1 MPKHPFIE
9 IKNKS
14 LFQLSLDSTF
24 NQLLAHVNA
33 EEPTETRDQTNPPA
47 ELTYNYSEK
56 KEEQAKAKPKGVGD
70 KNLDKLKQK
79 LEEKKMQSKLLLVHL
94 TQHLKL

>member
-1 MPKHPFIE
+1 MPKKHPFIE

-56 KEEQAKAKPKGVGD
+56 K
-70 KNLDKLKQK
+70 KNRQK
-79 LEEKKMQSKLLLVHL
+79 SK
-94 TQHLKL
+94 T